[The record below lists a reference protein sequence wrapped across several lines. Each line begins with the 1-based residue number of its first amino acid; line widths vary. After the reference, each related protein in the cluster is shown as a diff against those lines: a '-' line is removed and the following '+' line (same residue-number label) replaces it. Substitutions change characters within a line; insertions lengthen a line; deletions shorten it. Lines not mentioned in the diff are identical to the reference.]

1 MKPRSSKSRKR
12 KTHSTENSNC
22 SESTD
27 SGSVYEEMSGV
38 SGRRQRSSSA
48 SIGRR
53 KKSAMNAR
61 ERNLRRLE
69 SNERERMRMHSLN
82 DAFQALREV
91 VPHVRLE
98 RKLSKIETL
107 TLAKNYIMA
116 LTNVVC
122 ELRREQP
129 QYPSHPSSSG
139 KEDPDEDDAKESVP
153 VTNAF
158 LMEVSKSCGAVTKRS
173 LARMSS
179 TDVNGRT
186 VVEASSSLDF
196 DSTLQKICSEELNN
210 TTRPP
215 SLPDLDL
222 DDLSAEIDP

>member
-1 MKPRSSKSRKR
+1 
-12 KTHSTENSNC
+12 
-22 SESTD
+22 
-27 SGSVYEEMSGV
+27 
-38 SGRRQRSSSA
+38 
-48 SIGRR
+48 
-53 KKSAMNAR
+53 
-61 ERNLRRLE
+61 
-69 SNERERMRMHSLN
+69 MHSLN

-122 ELRREQP
+122 GLRGEETQFP
-129 QYPSHPSSSG
+129 THHCSSSDKEEQG
-139 KEDPDEDDAKESVP
+139 KESLP

-158 LMEVSKSCGAVTKRS
+158 LMEVSKSCGVVTKRS

-179 TDVNGRT
+179 IEMNGT
-186 VVEASSSLDF
+186 SVVEASSSLDL
-196 DSTLQKICSEELNN
+196 DSTLQKLCSEESN
-210 TTRPP
+210 TTIRPP

-222 DDLSAEIDP
+222 DDLSADINS